1 MRALLTAAIILAGL
15 PLPAVAE
22 AADLPACVEASRKAL
37 QDNFALG
44 GSSDGEA
51 VTAEE
56 AAEAERSASRAV
68 TLARACVEKHP
79 DLAAAHHLLGMALCT
94 CYRPVEISAAPSLAG
109 GEAAG
114 TKVAVLRRCPRDPEE
129 GLAELRESLR
139 IAPADPEC
147 RIGYAE
153 ALEITGHPRAAGGQ
167 ALLVWKQ
174 RASLSDAQI
183 VQTTGLLAR
192 VSRATNRPEEEARW
206 LRELIRRA
214 PDDQDAVRRLAEL
227 SSRPPK
233 SIAWCTYEHGMDLA
247 RRERKPV
254 LVLFETA
261 WCQWCKRL
269 DKTVLADPEV
279 IRFSSEFICVRVD
292 AERRRDLAKKH
303 RATGFPTTVFV
314 DHAGRELR
322 RIRGYKPAQQY
333 LEEMK
338 RALRSK

>member
-1 MRALLTAAIILAGL
+1 MA
-15 PLPAVAE
+15 
-22 AADLPACVEASRKAL
+22 
-37 QDNFALG
+37 
-44 GSSDGEA
+44 
-51 VTAEE
+51 
-56 AAEAERSASRAV
+56 
-68 TLARACVEKHP
+68 LARACVEEHP

-94 CYRPVEISAAPSLAG
+94 CYRPVEISAAPGAPG

-114 TKVAVLRRCPRDPEE
+114 TKVAVLRRFPREPAE

-139 IAPADPEC
+139 LAPGDPEC

-153 ALEITGHPRAAGGQ
+153 ALGITGDPDAAREQ
-167 ALLVWKQ
+167 ALLVWEQ
-174 RASLSDAQI
+174 RASLSDAQV
-183 VQTTGLLAR
+183 VQTAGLLAR
-192 VSRATNRPEEEARW
+192 VSRATDRPEEEARW
-206 LRELIRRA
+206 LRELIRHA

-227 SSRPPK
+227 SSPPPK
-233 SIAWCTYEHGMDLA
+233 SITWRTYEHGMDLA

-269 DKTVLADPEV
+269 DKTVLANPEV

-333 LEEMK
+333 LAEMK
-338 RALRSK
+338 RAVRPR